1 MSKFLMKTPFFGYW
15 LTVDELHGYGT
26 ERATL
31 SLRER
36 NRHGQ
41 PGKRVGADFGMKRA
55 AVIATAFELLDIADK
70 MLPSTTFATSDTEF
84 CTSAEPIPCNDTFL
98 AMEQEETNVQA
109 RCQRAVNAFSNLR
122 RRLPTLQRLQRLLEQ
137 CDDDIA
143 ATMDVMLLMLEQTG
157 DLPFRAS
164 VGVVANVNSPE
175 GAVRH

>member
-1 MSKFLMKTPFFGYW
+1 MSKCLMKTPFFGYW

-70 MLPSTTFATSDTEF
+70 MLPSTTFATSDTVF
-84 CTSAEPIPCNDTFL
+84 SARAEPLPRNETFM
-98 AMEQEETNVQA
+98 AMERLEQENTQVK
-109 RCQRAVNAFSNLR
+109 VR
-122 RRLPTLQRLQRLLEQ
+122 RRRLLEQ
-137 CDDDIA
+137 CHDDIA

-164 VGVVANVNSPE
+164 VGMVADVNSPE